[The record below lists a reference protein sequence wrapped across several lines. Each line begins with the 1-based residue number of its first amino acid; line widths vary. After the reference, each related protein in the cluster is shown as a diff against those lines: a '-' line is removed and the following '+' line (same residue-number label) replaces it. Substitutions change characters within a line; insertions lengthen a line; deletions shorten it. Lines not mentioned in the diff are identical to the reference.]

1 MSRSR
6 PLMARRLVAVGLTG
20 VLLLAA
26 CSDDNS
32 ATTTTSAAPGTST
45 GPETTQDTRDPGL
58 TLGYV
63 RPAAG
68 ILSQLA
74 TAQEASINLALDDIN
89 AAGGVNGGPV
99 KLVTVD
105 ESLDGDTAA
114 AIDDLIGQG
123 ASMILG
129 PVSSNGAKA
138 ALATLA
144 SKGAVA
150 CSASATSPELS
161 TLDTEKVLY
170 RTAMPDSFT
179 LNYVADTI
187 SADAEAAK
195 LPEGTP
201 YKVSILARGDDYGIN
216 VGNGLAS
223 TLTARGMAVQV
234 VTYSAR
240 QSIFTAEAAKIA
252 GTKPDAVV
260 LVSYGEGVRAAPTLV
275 NAGVPASAII
285 GLDGVFDPNFAQR
298 ANNPDP
304 SLLDGMRVIG
314 STGDRAF
321 LDRLVAVP
329 DLNQYVFG
337 AQAYD
342 CTIIGALAA
351 ATAKS
356 SDAKVFGPMIAT
368 VTDGGRSCSTVA
380 DCLQKLGAGE
390 DVDYEGVSGG
400 IRFDEAGDPAE
411 VRITTASFTGGE
423 MSELKSTDL
432 NLDDLRQQE
441 ALASAIMISRL
452 QQLLAVLGYYTGPID
467 GQWSDEVTASVAAF
481 QNDLGVPVTGV
492 WDEATDAAAREK
504 YGNVTGALTDSVIG
518 IQLLLTEL
526 GFYNGPIDGV
536 YSQQTIDAIRALQR
550 ELGVPETG
558 ILDAA
563 TLRAAYEQGVISG
576 TPPSTVPPASTVPPT
591 TIPVPPTS
599 LPVVPPEPSAPT
611 VLDALKADPRF
622 STLVELLTA
631 AGFTDDTKVLGPI
644 TLFAPTND
652 AFAAVDPAVLDA
664 LKKDPAALQQALSF
678 HLVDAGITLAF
689 LGTLSSVPTM
699 YGEALTVTTDTSGS
713 DPVVKVNDVAT
724 IAPEIRASNGIII
737 PIAGVL
743 IPTEQPPA

>member
-1 MSRSR
+1 MSHPHPHRT
-6 PLMARRLVAVGLTG
+6 RRLLAVGLVGT
-20 VLLLAA
+20 LLLAA

-32 ATTTTSAAPGTST
+32 ASTTSSSAPGTST
-45 GPETTQDTRDPGL
+45 GPETTQDGRDPGL
-58 TLGYV
+58 VLGYV

-68 ILSQLA
+68 LLSQLA
-74 TAQEASINLALDDIN
+74 TAQEAAINLAITDIN

-99 KLVTVD
+99 KLVSVD
-105 ESLDGDTAA
+105 ESLEGDTAA
-114 AIDDLIGQG
+114 AVDDLVGQG
-123 ASMILG
+123 AAMILG

-144 SKGAVA
+144 SKGVVA

-161 TLDTEKVLY
+161 TLDTDNVLY

-179 LNYVADTI
+179 LNYVADSI
-187 SADAEAAK
+187 SKDVETAK
-195 LPEGTP
+195 LPEGTK

-223 TLTARGMAVQV
+223 TLTARDMDVQV
-234 VTYSAR
+234 VTYSPR
-240 QSIFTAEAAKIA
+240 QSIFTTEAAEIA
-252 GTKPDAVV
+252 ANKPDAVV
-260 LVSYGEGVRAAPTLV
+260 LVSYGEGVRAVDTLV
-275 NAGVPASAII
+275 TAGVSAASII
-285 GLDGVFDPNFAQR
+285 GLDGQFDPNFAQR
-298 ANNPDP
+298 ASNTDP
-304 SLLDGMRVIG
+304 TRIDGMRVIG

-321 LDRLVAVP
+321 LDRLAATPNLTQLV
-329 DLNQYVFG
+329 YG

-351 ATAKS
+351 AAAKS
-356 SDAKVFGPMIAT
+356 SDPKVFSPMIAT

-380 DCLQKLGAGE
+380 DCLEKLGAGE

-400 IRFDEAGDPAE
+400 VRFDEAGDPAE
-411 VRITTASFTGGE
+411 VRLTTATFAAGE
-423 MSELKSTDL
+423 MSEVGSSDL

-441 ALASAIMISRL
+441 AMASAIMISRL

-467 GQWSDEVTASVAAF
+467 GQWSDQLTASVAAF
-481 QNDLGVPVTGV
+481 QSDLGVPVTGV
-492 WDEATDAAAREK
+492 WDAETDAAARAK
-504 YGNVTGALTDSVIG
+504 YGDITGALTDSVIG

-563 TLRAAYEQGVISG
+563 TLQAAYEQGIVAG

-591 TIPVPPTS
+591 TIPTPTTS
-599 LPVVPPEPSAPT
+599 IPVVPPDPTAPT
-611 VLDALKADPRF
+611 VLETLKADPRF

-631 AGFTDDTKVLGPI
+631 AGFTEDTSVLGPI

-652 AFAAVDPAVLDA
+652 AFDAVDPAVLDA
-664 LKKDPAALQQALSF
+664 LKQDPEALTQALSF
-678 HLVDAGITLAF
+678 HLVDAGITLSF

-699 YGEALTVTTDTSGS
+699 YGEALTVTKEGD
-713 DPVVKVNDVAT
+713 VVKVNGVST
-724 IAPEIRASNGIII
+724 IAPELRASNGIVI
-737 PIAGVL
+737 PIDGVL
-743 IPTEQPPA
+743 IPTQQPG